1 MTITEKIMAY
11 NSGRDFVVP
20 GELVWVDVNSV
31 MTMDYLGK
39 QCFKAFESL
48 SSTKKLFDK
57 TKVVCVSD
65 HLVPPPSEQWA
76 TMLNEWRAIVKS
88 YDIPNFYDLGR

>member
-48 SSTKKLFDK
+48 SSTKKTF
-57 TKVVCVSD
+57 
-65 HLVPPPSEQWA
+65 
-76 TMLNEWRAIVKS
+76 
-88 YDIPNFYDLGR
+88 

>member
-57 TKVVCVSD
+57 TIILASSLIFCEICNRFLDGFFWCSM
-65 HLVPPPSEQWA
+65 S
-76 TMLNEWRAIVKS
+76 AI
-88 YDIPNFYDLGR
+88 II